1 MPSSYVIGELSE
13 PFFKSQIQQGRY
25 ASANEVIRDGVRALE
40 DREKLRAAKLE
51 GPQRRKP
58 AGHQERV
65 PADWRRR

>member
-1 MPSSYVIGELSE
+1 MPSSYLIGDHFEQLI
-13 PFFKSQIQQGRY
+13 KSQIQQGRY

-51 GPQRRKP
+51 GPQHRKP